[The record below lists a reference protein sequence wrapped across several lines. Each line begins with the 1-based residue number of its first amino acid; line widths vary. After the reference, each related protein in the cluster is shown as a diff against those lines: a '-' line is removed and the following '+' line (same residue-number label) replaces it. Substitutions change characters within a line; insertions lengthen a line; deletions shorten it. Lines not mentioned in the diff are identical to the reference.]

1 MKINILLTIP
11 ALTAAMTIH
20 AQELKTYSGPF
31 SIGELGINHGKATY
45 TYRDAEDGTR
55 IFHGEFNFE
64 NDYNI
69 RIHGKFTDNKQT
81 GIWIFN
87 FKDNTIYTINFNNE
101 GCPEGEISSTQT
113 GNKWSYNIKDGV
125 ANGPVKISDS
135 YRNTSYSLS
144 NGVADGLYTKIK
156 DGKIVST
163 GMFTNGKPVGKWTF
177 SDGICTAYFDDNGE
191 LKYVVDETTGDKSQY
206 LDFIIP
212 EPKTPQFQYNYRVY
226 ELEDFLMRDS
236 KLKPETGADS
246 VVDMS
251 DDSVVDMSEIIYE
264 AVEQQAQFPG
274 GQDALIKWLCYN
286 LSYPKAS
293 AENGVQGRVI
303 VQFVVEKD
311 GSISNPTVL
320 RGVDEDLDKEALR
333 IVRRMPKWQ
342 PGKKNGVAVRSRYTM
357 PVTFK
362 LAN

>member
-31 SIGELGINHGKATY
+31 SIKELGFNHGEATY

-64 NDYNI
+64 NDYNN
-69 RIHGKFTDNKQT
+69 RVHGKFTDNKQT

-87 FKDNTIYTINFNNE
+87 FDDDTTYTINFNNE
-101 GCPEGEISSTQT
+101 GCPEGEISWTQR
-113 GNKWSYNIKDGV
+113 GDKWSYNIKDGV

-135 YRNTSYSLS
+135 YRNTTYSLS
-144 NGVADGLYTKIK
+144 NGVADGLYTKTK
-156 DGKIVST
+156 NGKVVST
-163 GMFTNGKPVGKWTF
+163 GMFANGKPVGKWTS
-177 SDGICTAYFDDNGE
+177 SDGIRTAYFDDNGE

-206 LDFIIP
+206 LNFSIP
-212 EPKTPQFQYNYRVY
+212 EPETPQFTYNYRGY
-226 ELEDFLMRDS
+226 YRGYKPENFLMRDS
-236 KLKPETGADS
+236 KLKPETGA
-246 VVDMS
+246 
-251 DDSVVDMSEIIYE
+251 DSVVDMSEIIYE

-274 GQDALIKWLCYN
+274 GQDALNKWLCYN

-293 AENGVQGRVI
+293 AEKGVQGRVI
-303 VQFVVEKD
+303 VQFIVEKD
-311 GSISNPTVL
+311 GSISNPTVS

-333 IVRRMPKWQ
+333 IVKRMPKWQ

>member
-31 SIGELGINHGKATY
+31 TIKKLDFRGFNGKATY

-64 NDYNI
+64 NGWNQ

-87 FKDNTIYTINFNNE
+87 FNDDTTYTINFNNE
-101 GCPEGEISSTQT
+101 GCPEGEISLTQT
-113 GNKWSYNIKDGV
+113 GNKWSYNIKDGI
-125 ANGPVKISDS
+125 ANGPVKISD
-135 YRNTSYSLS
+135 RNTSYSYSLS
-144 NGVADGLYTKIK
+144 NGVADGLYTETEN
-156 DGKIVST
+156 GKIVST
-163 GMFTNGKPVGKWTF
+163 GMFANGKPVGKWTF

-206 LDFIIP
+206 LNFRIP
-212 EPKTPQFQYNYRVY
+212 EPETPHP
-226 ELEDFLMRDS
+226 LEGCEPENFLMRDS

-251 DDSVVDMSEIIYE
+251 DDSVVDMSEIYE

-293 AENGVQGRVI
+293 AEKGVQGRVI
-303 VQFVVEKD
+303 VQFIVEKD

-333 IVRRMPKWQ
+333 IVKRMPKWQ
-342 PGKKNGVAVRSRYTM
+342 PGKKNGVAVRSKYTM